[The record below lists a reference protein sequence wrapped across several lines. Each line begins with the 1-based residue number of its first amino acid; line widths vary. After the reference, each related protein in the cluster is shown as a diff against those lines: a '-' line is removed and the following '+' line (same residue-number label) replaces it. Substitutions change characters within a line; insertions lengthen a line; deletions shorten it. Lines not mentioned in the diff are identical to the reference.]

1 MTRRRHVELETV
13 IMCRIVAYLGEELAL
28 DTLLYRASSSLTRQ
42 SYDPSLQHWM
52 NLAGAGFAGW
62 NHNTLEPE
70 LPFMYRSTSLPMYDR
85 NLKGL
90 SQKIAVHCG
99 LAHIRATNYY
109 PNANPLV
116 SEANL
121 HPFRFPGTSIV
132 MAHNGALASF
142 SKMKFAI
149 ASRCKKQFSE
159 QVEGTTDSE
168 WVYAL
173 LMSQFDD
180 PTQPQSADELAE
192 ATLNTLRILRELRA
206 ELGIATH
213 SAMNLVVT
221 SGDSLIATRFT
232 FDHGCYADKITASIL
247 SPMLHGLWYTAGA
260 QFCETDGDWTMNS
273 SPNGR
278 VSSLILASEPLSRDI
293 SNWIEVQEY
302 SLVQVER
309 HESEIALKVQDIG
322 ESVWA

>member
-1 MTRRRHVELETV
+1 M
-13 IMCRIVAYLGEELAL
+13 VAYLGEELPL
-28 DTLLYRASSSLTRQ
+28 DALLYSASSSLTRQ

-62 NHNTLEPE
+62 NHDTLEPE

-99 LAHIRATNYY
+99 VAHIRATNYY

-142 SKMKFAI
+142 SKIKFAI
-149 ASRCKKQFSE
+149 ASRCKPAFTQ

-180 PTQPQSADELAE
+180 PTRPQSGKELAD
-192 ATLNTLRILRELRA
+192 ATLKTLEILREIRN
-206 ELGIATH
+206 EFGIATH
-213 SAMNLVVT
+213 SAMNLVV
-221 SGDSLIATRFT
+221 SAGDALVATRFT
-232 FDHGCYADKITASIL
+232 FDHGCYEDKVTASIL
-247 SPMLHGLWYTAGA
+247 SPMLHGLWYTAGGV
-260 QFCETDGDWTMNS
+260 FCEAGDDWTMTTHAD
-273 SPNGR
+273 GR
-278 VSSLILASEPLSRDI
+278 VTSLILASEPLSRDI

-309 HESEIALKVQDIG
+309 AGSEITLRVQDIG
-322 ESVWA
+322 EAICA